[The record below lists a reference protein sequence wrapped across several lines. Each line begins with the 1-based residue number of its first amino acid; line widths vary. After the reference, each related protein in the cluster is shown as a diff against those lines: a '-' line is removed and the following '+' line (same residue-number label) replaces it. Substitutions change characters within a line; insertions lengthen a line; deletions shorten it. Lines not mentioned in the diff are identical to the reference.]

1 MATIDAEFSGRMR
14 GSSMTIWLVGA
25 TVLLFIIWAKFAWL
39 DEIVRADGEVVS
51 ASKPQI
57 IQNLEG
63 GILAEIL
70 VSEGDIVQTGDVL
83 VRLRGTGFQTSVA
96 DLEDQI
102 LAAEIRR
109 LRLVAEMEG
118 AFDFDVP
125 DEIAARS
132 PNMVASER
140 ALLNARQSDYVSKLE
155 GARRVKAETAR
166 ELALM
171 EDMLKREIVALT
183 ETTKARKANADADI
197 RYNEIVTGA
206 ELERASAFSETLQEL
221 AQLGQSLR
229 MANDQLSRTVITSPM
244 RGIVNSLGITTIG
257 GVVRPGE
264 EIAQITPL
272 GDELFVEAQVKVSDV
287 ANVIPGQDATI
298 KFSAY
303 DYTIYGSLSG
313 KVQFISADTFKDE
326 RRPDIAPHYKVTVA
340 VDLENLD
347 ARQRQIAIRPG
358 LQASVELHTGEK
370 TVLHYL
376 TKPLY
381 RSREAL
387 HEPKVKSILPPRFV

>member
-1 MATIDAEFSGRMR
+1 MNALPQIIHRRKM
-14 GSSMTIWLVGA
+14 
-25 TVLLFIIWAKFAWL
+25 LF
-39 DEIVRADGEVVS
+39 
-51 ASKPQI
+51 PQI

-63 GILAEIL
+63 GILAELL

-229 MANDQLSRTVITSPM
+229 MAN
-244 RGIVNSLGITTIG
+244 
-257 GVVRPGE
+257 
-264 EIAQITPL
+264 A
-272 GDELFVEAQVKVSDV
+272 
-287 ANVIPGQDATI
+287 
-298 KFSAY
+298 
-303 DYTIYGSLSG
+303 
-313 KVQFISADTFKDE
+313 
-326 RRPDIAPHYKVTVA
+326 
-340 VDLENLD
+340 
-347 ARQRQIAIRPG
+347 
-358 LQASVELHTGEK
+358 
-370 TVLHYL
+370 
-376 TKPLY
+376 
-381 RSREAL
+381 
-387 HEPKVKSILPPRFV
+387 

>member
-14 GSSMTIWLVGA
+14 GSSMSIWLVGA
-25 TVLLFIIWAKFAWL
+25 TVFIFLLWAKFAFL
-39 DEIVRADGEVVS
+39 DEIVRANGEVVS
-51 ASKPQI
+51 ASRPQI

-63 GILAEIL
+63 GILAELL
-70 VSEGDIVQTGDVL
+70 VSEGDIVQTGDVIAK
-83 VRLRGTGFQTSVA
+83 LRGTGFLTSMA

-109 LRLVAEMEG
+109 LRLEAEIAG
-118 AFDFDVP
+118 AFDFEVP
-125 DEIAARS
+125 VEIASRR

-140 ALLNARQSDYVSKLE
+140 ALLNARQSDYTSKVA
-155 GARRVKAETAR
+155 GARRLKAETAR
-166 ELALM
+166 ELAVM
-171 EDMLKREIVALT
+171 EDMLAREIVALV
-183 ETTKARKANADADI
+183 ETTKARKADANADI

-206 ELERASAFSETLQEL
+206 ELERASQYSETLQVL
-221 AQLGQSLR
+221 AQLGQGLR

-244 RGIVNSLGITTIG
+244 RGIVNSLGVTTIG
-257 GVVRPGE
+257 GVIRPGE

-326 RRPDIAPHYKVTVA
+326 RRPDVPPHYKVTVA

-347 ARQRQIAIRPG
+347 ERQSQIAIRPG

-387 HEPKVKSILPPRFV
+387 HEPY

>member
-1 MATIDAEFSGRMR
+1 MATIDAEFTGRMR
-14 GSSMTIWLVGA
+14 GPSLTIWLVGL
-25 TVLLFIIWAKFAWL
+25 TVAVFLLWAKFAWL
-39 DEIVRADGEVVS
+39 DEIVRANGEVVS
-51 ASKPQI
+51 ASRPQI

-63 GILAEIL
+63 GILAELL
-70 VSEGDIVQTGDVL
+70 VSEGDIVQTGDVIAK
-83 VRLRGTGFQTSVA
+83 LRGTGFQTSVA

-102 LAAEIRR
+102 LSAEIRR
-109 LRLVAEMEG
+109 LRLEAEIAG
-118 AFDFDVP
+118 AFDFEVP
-125 DEIAARS
+125 AEIANRS
-132 PNMVASER
+132 PNIVASER
-140 ALLNARQSDYVSKLE
+140 ALLNARQSDYTSKVE
-155 GARRVKAETAR
+155 GARRLKTETAR
-166 ELALM
+166 ELAVM
-171 EDMLKREIVALT
+171 EDMLAREIVALV
-183 ETTKARKANADADI
+183 ETTKARKADADADI

-206 ELERASAFSETLQEL
+206 KLDRAGQYSETLQIL
-221 AQLGQSLR
+221 AQLGQNLR
-229 MANDQLSRTVITSPM
+229 MANDQLSRTVIKSPM

-287 ANVIPGQDATI
+287 ANVIQGQDATI

-326 RRPDIAPHYKVTVA
+326 RRPDVPPHYKVTVS
-340 VDLENLD
+340 VNLD
-347 ARQRQIAIRPG
+347 DLDQRQRQIAIRPG

-387 HEPKVKSILPPRFV
+387 HEP

>member
-14 GSSMTIWLVGA
+14 GPSLTIWLVGL
-25 TVLLFIIWAKFAWL
+25 TVTVFILWAKFAWI
-39 DEIVRADGEVVS
+39 DEIVRANGEVVS
-51 ASKPQI
+51 ASRPQI

-63 GILAEIL
+63 GILAELL
-70 VSEGDIVQTGDVL
+70 VSEGDIVQTGDVIAK
-83 VRLRGTGFQTSVA
+83 LRGTGFQTSVA

-102 LAAEIRR
+102 LSAEIRR
-109 LRLVAEMEG
+109 LRLEAEING
-118 AFDFDVP
+118 AFDFTVP
-125 DEIAARS
+125 AEIEARR
-132 PNMVASER
+132 PNIVASER
-140 ALLNARQSDYVSKLE
+140 ALLSARQSDYTSKVE
-155 GARRVKAETAR
+155 GARRLKTETAR
-166 ELALM
+166 ELAVM
-171 EDMLKREIVALT
+171 EDMLAREIVALV
-183 ETTKARKANADADI
+183 ETTKARKADADADI
-197 RYNEIVTGA
+197 RFNEIVTGA
-206 ELERASAFSETLQEL
+206 ELERAGHYSETLQDL
-221 AQLGQSLR
+221 AQLGQNLR
-229 MANDQLSRTVITSPM
+229 MANDQLARTVITSPM

-326 RRPDIAPHYKVTVA
+326 RRPDVPPHYKVTVA
-340 VDLENLD
+340 VDLDNLD
-347 ARQRQIAIRPG
+347 QRQSQIAIRPG

-370 TVLHYL
+370 TVLH
-376 TKPLY
+376 
-381 RSREAL
+381 
-387 HEPKVKSILPPRFV
+387 

>member
-63 GILAEIL
+63 GILAELL

-229 MANDQLSRTVITSPM
+229 MAND
-244 RGIVNSLGITTIG
+244 
-257 GVVRPGE
+257 
-264 EIAQITPL
+264 
-272 GDELFVEAQVKVSDV
+272 
-287 ANVIPGQDATI
+287 
-298 KFSAY
+298 
-303 DYTIYGSLSG
+303 
-313 KVQFISADTFKDE
+313 
-326 RRPDIAPHYKVTVA
+326 
-340 VDLENLD
+340 
-347 ARQRQIAIRPG
+347 
-358 LQASVELHTGEK
+358 
-370 TVLHYL
+370 
-376 TKPLY
+376 
-381 RSREAL
+381 
-387 HEPKVKSILPPRFV
+387 

>member
-25 TVLLFIIWAKFAWL
+25 TVLLFVIWAKFAWV
-39 DEIVRADGEVVS
+39 DEIVRGNGEVVS
-51 ASKPQI
+51 ASRPQI

-63 GILAEIL
+63 GILAELL
-70 VSEGDIVQTGDVL
+70 VSEGDIVQTGDVIA
-83 VRLRGTGFQTSVA
+83 RLRGTQFATSVA
-96 DLEDQI
+96 DLEDQV

-109 LRLVAEMEG
+109 LRLDAEIRG
-118 AFDFDVP
+118 AFEFDVQQ
-125 DEIAARS
+125 EIASRS
-132 PNMVASER
+132 PEIVASER
-140 ALLNARQSDYVSKLE
+140 ALLRARQSDYTSKVE

-166 ELALM
+166 ELEAM
-171 EDMLKREIVALT
+171 EDMLKREIVSLI
-183 ETTKARKANADADI
+183 ETTKARKANADAEI

-206 ELERASAFSETLQEL
+206 ELERASAYSETLQEL
-221 AQLGQSLR
+221 AQLGQNLR
-229 MANDQLSRTVITSPM
+229 MSTDQLSRTVIKSPM

-257 GVVRPGE
+257 GVIRPGE

-272 GDELFVEAQVKVSDV
+272 GDELFVEAQIKVADI

-303 DYTIYGSLSG
+303 DYTIYGSLTG

-326 RRPDIAPHYKVTVA
+326 RRPDVPPHYKVTVA
-340 VDLENLD
+340 VDLDNLD
-347 ARQRQIAIRPG
+347 ERQSQIAIRPG

-387 HEPKVKSILPPRFV
+387 HEP